1 MSGVIVVVAPHPD
14 DETLGCGGTLLRHV
28 DEGDEVHW
36 VIATDMTRDTGYSEE
51 RIAAREREID
61 EVARAY
67 PFSSVTR
74 LGHPTTRLDRVA
86 MAELVEGISRA
97 FRQIEPDVIYLP
109 FPGDAHSD
117 HRLVFE
123 AGRAASKWFR
133 QPGVR
138 RVLTY
143 ETLSETEQGRDPRL
157 EGFEPNVYSDISG
170 RLDRKIEIFEL
181 YEGEVGEHPFPRAE
195 KTIRAL
201 AAVRGAAS
209 GYDSAEAFRLILKRD

>member
-1 MSGVIVVVAPHPD
+1 MSGPIVVVAPHPD

-36 VIATDMTRDTGYSEE
+36 VIATDMMRDTGYSED
-51 RIAAREREID
+51 RIAARKREID

-86 MAELVEGISRA
+86 MAELVEGISGA
-97 FRQIEPDVIYLP
+97 FREIEPEVVYLP

-117 HRLVFE
+117 HRLVFK
-123 AGRAASKWFR
+123 AGQAASKWFR
-133 QPGVR
+133 QPDVR

-157 EGFEPNVYSDISG
+157 RGFEPNVYSNIDG
-170 RLDRKIEIFEL
+170 RLDRKIQILQL
-181 YEGEVGEHPFPRAE
+181 YEGEIGEHPFPRSE
-195 KTIRAL
+195 RTIRAL

-209 GYDSAEAFRLILKRD
+209 GYDSAEAFRLILERN